1 MAIEGIINTADS
13 ITTIQGNIP
22 DSLKAKGTAKLGQI
36 ITNQSNKVASLM
48 LPLALKYAQEL
59 GIDPNNLSVPDICPT
74 ENKLN
79 EILPPL
85 NGLIDDLNQ
94 VGDLLTNI
102 TKVVGSV
109 ALGGQI
115 LQTTADTLN
124 NVLPALQAAIIAI
137 PPPGLP
143 GAVVGAVDVI
153 DYVNKKLLFKKDG
166 TPALPPINATVGSAA
181 INLAVAS
188 GFILLVTKL
197 LETIIALLKQCFPDA
212 AINTVNPS
220 VLSLADSAK
229 PKDQLNS
236 LKGYKGF
243 NIEIVEVPY
252 NDKLTQRKAVAR
264 NQSGEIILQTD
275 LSFTTENNTLITE
288 LKSIIDQSGLTGN
301 VIDNPTIST
310 VEPSILLGTGSK
322 NSQDV
327 KKAIIEERIKRT
339 EEPLKFAKKEL
350 DNSIL
355 AFTNQSK
362 NGIRDFFNYLGVIPP
377 DYLLPINS
385 FNYSTN
391 NSKLQ
396 SFLNEIGARKIQYQN
411 EGFQFEQN
419 SKYTDQLSRLFNKI
433 LPLVTNVESLENSLR
448 NLKLDLDI
456 LEGRVMAEKIDVS
469 TLNNQVA
476 IVAAIV

>member
-13 ITTIQGNIP
+13 ITTIQDNIP

-166 TPALPPINATVGSAA
+166 TPALPPINAAVGSAA

-188 GFILLVTKL
+188 GFILLVIKL

-264 NQSGEIILQTD
+264 NQSGEIVLQTE
-275 LSFTTENNTLITE
+275 LSFTTENNTLIIE
-288 LKSIIDQSGLTGN
+288 LKNIIDQSGLIGN
-301 VIDNPTIST
+301 VTQNSLTST
-310 VEPSILLGTGSK
+310 VPPSILSNNIDPKTVQSDLL
-322 NSQDV
+322 QD
-327 KKAIIEERIKRT
+327 RIKNT
-339 EEPLKFAKKEL
+339 TDQFINQYKILETKIF
-350 DNSIL
+350 SISPG
-355 AFTNQSK
+355 ASYPKPNFK
-362 NGIRDFFNYLGVIPP
+362 
-377 DYLLPINS
+377 LPINLQ
-385 FNYSTN
+385 NYDYN
-391 NSKLQ
+391 L
-396 SFLNEIGARKIQYQN
+396 A
-411 EGFQFEQN
+411 QFDFFKK
-419 SKYTDQLSRLFNKI
+419 S
-433 LPLVTNVESLENSLR
+433 V
-448 NLKLDLDI
+448 LDLNFVRDADGNTQ
-456 LEGRVMAEKIDVS
+456 ETDTFKS
-469 TLNNQVA
+469 TDFYLVDSIFQKLTNLISLTKQ
-476 IVAAIV
+476 

>member
-229 PKDQLNS
+229 PKDQLDS

-301 VIDNPTIST
+301 VTDNPTIST

-327 KKAIIEERIKRT
+327 KKAIIEERIRKVQ
-339 EEPLKFAKKEL
+339 EPLDFAKKEL
-350 DNSIL
+350 
-355 AFTNQSK
+355 NQAVERFLK
-362 NGIRDFFNYLGVIPP
+362 QQKLNAYARQPIPN
-377 DYLLPINS
+377 YLLPITPL
-385 FNYSTN
+385 NYNTN
-391 NSKLQ
+391 ANLVQ
-396 SFLNEIGARKIQYQN
+396 SFANEVGFIKSEIQQFDPQNNAIKTIERNVPILLN
-411 EGFQFEQN
+411 
-419 SKYTDQLSRLFNKI
+419 LFKQIKPI
-433 LPLVTNVESLENSLR
+433 LDNITPLENSLR